1 MVGVGAL
8 LDALQLPPDQLHG
21 QHLVL
26 VAAGRARPERGESA
40 KGAARTFF
48 YKAVWVGGGLGLEE
62 GGGQPAVQHLA
73 AAVQCNGE
81 PVGFVPRLSDSSL
94 YLPVL
99 QGVLPV

>member
-8 LDALQLPPDQLHG
+8 LNALQLPPDQLHG

-62 GGGQPAVQHLA
+62 GGGQPAVQHLP
-73 AAVQCNGE
+73 AAVQCN
-81 PVGFVPRLSDSSL
+81 VLRLSDSSL